1 MDLNMN
7 EELSLKQQVVVA
19 LELCKQAKD
28 LIDEM
33 LALTPV
39 EQMSERRLDILSAA
53 LDNQT
58 LSWQKLGE
66 LMHSYAMANDYNFDQ
81 L

>member
-1 MDLNMN
+1 MDLYMN

-19 LELCKQAKD
+19 LELCKQAKE

-33 LALTPV
+33 LVTPI

-66 LMHSYAMANDYNFDQ
+66 LMHSYAIANDYNFDH

>member
-1 MDLNMN
+1 MN
-7 EELSLKQQVVVA
+7 EVLSLKQQVVVA

-28 LIDEM
+28 LVDEM

-58 LSWQKLGE
+58 C
-66 LMHSYAMANDYNFDQ
+66 
-81 L
+81 